1 MSWAIGMVTDT
12 LLMGAR
18 ATPVVSDSLWSRG
31 LQPARLLGLW
41 DPPGKKTGVGCR
53 FLLQGI
59 FPTQG
64 WNPGLP
70 QCRRILYQL
79 SHQGSPRKLEWVAY
93 PFCSRSSQA
102 RNWTGVSCM
111 ASGLITKCAVRE
123 APRSLLNLLQ
133 CCFCFMFLC
142 FDLAAR
148 GIVAPKPDF
157 RPIAPAS
164 EGQVLTI
171 GLWGKCLPCTFK
183 PWDLSTSFLMVF
195 FTLAVLSTASNY
207 GCAPQM
213 AASPIS
219 LVSVF
224 NFCYRAEN
232 TQVWI
237 ICPLFLFRSMPVL
250 CSILFLSREENAF
263 G

>member
-1 MSWAIGMVTDT
+1 
-12 LLMGAR
+12 
-18 ATPVVSDSLWSRG
+18 
-31 LQPARLLGLW
+31 
-41 DPPGKKTGVGCR
+41 
-53 FLLQGI
+53 
-59 FPTQG
+59 
-64 WNPGLP
+64 
-70 QCRRILYQL
+70 
-79 SHQGSPRKLEWVAY
+79 
-93 PFCSRSSQA
+93 
-102 RNWTGVSCM
+102 
-111 ASGLITKCAVRE
+111 
-123 APRSLLNLLQ
+123 
-133 CCFCFMFLC
+133 MFLC

-224 NFCYRAEN
+224 NFCYGAEN

-263 G
+263 GLKKKCIMTSTCLLYRKRINWSYKAASAGSWIPHPSIAQLLTEAYLCFCQVWQQKP